1 MVIVFFGFCLTKKG
15 YFNMEKQKVY
25 ASNCNWLEKSMYM
38 QEQSAKRKLLISGYP
53 KSTWCSSPRAFCLQ
67 ISLRPSPGKSYS
79 HSGLFR
85 ASTSHLLGS
94 ASFSAKS
101 LPKWLDWVRRTA
113 VSCLRVSCSATLIR
127 CRLQSFPAWQFRKRE
142 KSYFGTP
149 KIARKQW
156 LRGKPNRL
164 EIREIAQAWAQSNNY
179 RGISYTLFFAIFG
192 NLVRWSY
199 GYSLLSKHEDD
210 DEEEDDSTTIG
221 QITPPTYGALN
232 VSNNND
238 IEQARPSGMPDRRYS
253 SMTLAAQPDDNSSAT
268 TPINETTT
276 LLLPKLDVVEQQP
289 GLLRRIARKINSF
302 MSPPLYAACLALL
315 VGLSP
320 LKHLLYDKQWLLYP
334 CLTKGIETCG
344 KAAVPIILTCLGA
357 QLTCIWQSQQPTSPT
372 IKKPVN
378 TVMLVRFVLM
388 PFFVVPIVVAFVRF
402 GSQWSTLATDP
413 VFAIMMIVLGCS
425 PTAINLVQITQVNGI
440 FEEEMLRMLFYSYG
454 VVCVPLCT
462 LLVFI
467 GLNTVDKLLWNPIS
481 FHLIHTNS
489 FPPNRFLPCNHL
501 SAYTFLVHTHHEYS
515 IRFGSCLYSF
525 NNAWTHVLRCCIVVK
540 RNVIHAL
547 TINLLCICFFFPQKN
562 SFFAPSL
569 FCFMCV
575 TSVKTLDGLRFFYAE
590 TLLHRETGKRE
601 AAGPMSKGQGQ
612 THGFL
617 FVTIVT
623 KIYAIGHAT

>member
-1 MVIVFFGFCLTKKG
+1 
-15 YFNMEKQKVY
+15 
-25 ASNCNWLEKSMYM
+25 
-38 QEQSAKRKLLISGYP
+38 
-53 KSTWCSSPRAFCLQ
+53 
-67 ISLRPSPGKSYS
+67 
-79 HSGLFR
+79 
-85 ASTSHLLGS
+85 
-94 ASFSAKS
+94 
-101 LPKWLDWVRRTA
+101 
-113 VSCLRVSCSATLIR
+113 
-127 CRLQSFPAWQFRKRE
+127 
-142 KSYFGTP
+142 
-149 KIARKQW
+149 
-156 LRGKPNRL
+156 
-164 EIREIAQAWAQSNNY
+164 
-179 RGISYTLFFAIFG
+179 
-192 NLVRWSY
+192 
-199 GYSLLSKHEDD
+199 
-210 DEEEDDSTTIG
+210 
-221 QITPPTYGALN
+221 
-232 VSNNND
+232 
-238 IEQARPSGMPDRRYS
+238 MPDRRYS

-467 GLNTVDKLLWNPIS
+467 GLNTVDKLL
-481 FHLIHTNS
+481 
-489 FPPNRFLPCNHL
+489 
-501 SAYTFLVHTHHEYS
+501 
-515 IRFGSCLYSF
+515 
-525 NNAWTHVLRCCIVVK
+525 
-540 RNVIHAL
+540 
-547 TINLLCICFFFPQKN
+547 
-562 SFFAPSL
+562 
-569 FCFMCV
+569 
-575 TSVKTLDGLRFFYAE
+575 
-590 TLLHRETGKRE
+590 
-601 AAGPMSKGQGQ
+601 
-612 THGFL
+612 
-617 FVTIVT
+617 
-623 KIYAIGHAT
+623 